1 MKKNVLY
8 NTMEG
13 NVNDEIRIEWVIL
26 DFCVL
31 GNLYLKVTGCFLKQ
45 FWKDGLLLGSQMKII
60 KKCQHC

>member
-1 MKKNVLY
+1 
-8 NTMEG
+8 MEG
-13 NVNDEIRIEWVIL
+13 NVNDEIKIEWVIL